1 MNIIIE
7 NLQDKIPI
15 NSKKIKEVVIKV
27 LSLERIR
34 KKGEITFCF
43 VDDKRIKR
51 LNLKYLDKN
60 SPTDVLAFD
69 IAWPKDSNIFADIV
83 ISTDRAIANAK
94 SFRTAA
100 MYELYLYV
108 IHGLLHLL
116 GYDDKTAKERKI
128 MENKANQI
136 LSTLNSNWLIVN
148 G

>member
-1 MNIIIE
+1 VNIIIE

-15 NSKKIKEVVIKV
+15 NSKKIKEVVIGV
-27 LSLERIR
+27 LALERIR
-34 KKGEITFCF
+34 KKGEITLCF
-43 VDDKRIKR
+43 VDDKRIRR

-69 IAWPKDSNIFADIV
+69 IASPKDSNIFADIV

-116 GYDDKTAKERKI
+116 GYDDKNKKDILI
-128 MENKANQI
+128 MQKREES
-136 LSTLNSNWLIVN
+136 LLRSLNVHP
-148 G
+148 